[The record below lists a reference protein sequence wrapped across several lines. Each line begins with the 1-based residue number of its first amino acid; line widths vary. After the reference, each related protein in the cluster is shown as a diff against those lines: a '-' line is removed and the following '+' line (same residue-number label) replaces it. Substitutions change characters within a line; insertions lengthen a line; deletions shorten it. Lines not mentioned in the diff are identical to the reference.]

1 MIPILN
7 FILGFLLGSVGISL
21 LQCFTD
27 CVYTV
32 TELIKSKLTVKI
44 AEYNLKVE
52 QSLQETKPVERAIGF
67 SMVDEGE
74 QEYDDEE
81 IF

>member
-7 FILGFLLGSVGISL
+7 FILGFLLGSLGISL
-21 LQCFTD
+21 LQCFIY
-27 CVYTV
+27 CIYTV

-44 AEYNLKVE
+44 AEYNLEME
-52 QSLQETKPVERAIGF
+52 QSLQEARPVERAIGF
-67 SMVDEGE
+67 SMADEGE
-74 QEYDDEE
+74 QEYDEEE

>member
-44 AEYNLKVE
+44 AEYNLKVK
-52 QSLQETKPVERAIGF
+52 QSLQETKPVKRAIGF
-67 SMVDEGE
+67 SMVDKGE
-74 QEYDDEE
+74 QEYDEE
-81 IF
+81 

>member
-7 FILGFLLGSVGISL
+7 FILGFLLGSLGISL
-21 LQCFTD
+21 LQCFID
-27 CVYTV
+27 CIYTV

-44 AEYNLKVE
+44 AEYNLEME
-52 QSLQETKPVERAIGF
+52 QSLQEARPVERAIGF
-67 SMVDEGE
+67 STADEGE
-74 QEYDDEE
+74 QEYDEEE

>member
-7 FILGFLLGSVGISL
+7 FILGFLLGSIGISL
-21 LQCFTD
+21 LQCFID
-27 CVYTV
+27 CIYTV

-44 AEYNLKVE
+44 AKYNLKME
-52 QSLQETKPVERAIGF
+52 QSLQEAGPVERTIGF
-67 SMVDEGE
+67 SMVYEGE
-74 QEYDDEE
+74 QEYDEEE